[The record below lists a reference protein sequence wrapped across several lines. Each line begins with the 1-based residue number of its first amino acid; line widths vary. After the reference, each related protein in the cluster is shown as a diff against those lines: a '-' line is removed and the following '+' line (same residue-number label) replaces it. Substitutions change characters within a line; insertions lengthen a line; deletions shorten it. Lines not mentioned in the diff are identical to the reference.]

1 MRAES
6 AWASEI
12 RAGARVGSIG
22 RARSA
27 AHRAGGE
34 RGRQAGRQ
42 ASKQAGRHE
51 EKRERH
57 VREAA
62 WRVRG
67 GALASKLRLTS
78 ESSFSSVNVCVAS
91 S

>member
-6 AWASEI
+6 AWASEV
-12 RAGARVGSIG
+12 RAGARVGSIW

-34 RGRQAGRQ
+34 RGRQAG
-42 ASKQAGRHE
+42 KQAGRHE